1 MGVDFSD
8 IITDIKHN
16 SLTKKAIVAS
26 VVLALIIG
34 CLSCVVVFIYE
45 CVVVFTYEDR
55 VFETEHD
62 NKVIRISNPEKY
74 DSLVINQ
81 LYAKYGKYAK
91 IYDSSDLSVEK
102 IENRDGKLIVE
113 RCICYVEK
121 FDNGEGFGT
130 ILNCFSKDY
139 AYIHFEKM
147 GKPLYKGTIVVTY
160 LVYNPNTKLVDD
172 AIEVYDF
179 VISRTFEDREIQKE
193 ISKRR

>member
-1 MGVDFSD
+1 MV
-8 IITDIKHN
+8 
-16 SLTKKAIVAS
+16 KKAIVAS

-34 CLSCVVVFIYE
+34 CLSCAVAFVH
-45 CVVVFTYEDR
+45 EDR
-55 VFETEHD
+55 AFKAEHD
-62 NKVIRISNPEKY
+62 NKIIRVFNPNKY
-74 DSLVINQ
+74 DSLVIDR
-81 LYAKYGKYAK
+81 LYPKYGEYAK
-91 IYDSSDLSVEK
+91 IYDSSDLSIEK

-160 LVYNPNTKLVDD
+160 LVYNPNSKLVDD
-172 AIEVYDF
+172 VVDVYDF

-193 ISKRR
+193 IPSRR

>member
-16 SLTKKAIVAS
+16 SLIKKAIVAS
-26 VVLALIIG
+26 VVLALING
-34 CLSCVVVFIYE
+34 CLSCAVVF
-45 CVVVFTYEDR
+45 VYEDR
-55 VFETEHD
+55 VFKTEHD
-62 NKVIRISNPEKY
+62 NKVIRIFNPEKY

-81 LYAKYGKYAK
+81 LYSKYGKYAK
-91 IYDSSDLSVEK
+91 VYDSSDLSVEK

-147 GKPLYKGTIVVTY
+147 GEPLHKGTIVVTY

-172 AIEVYDF
+172 VIEVYDF
-179 VISRTFEDREIQKE
+179 VISRTFEDRELQKE
-193 ISKRR
+193 IPSRR